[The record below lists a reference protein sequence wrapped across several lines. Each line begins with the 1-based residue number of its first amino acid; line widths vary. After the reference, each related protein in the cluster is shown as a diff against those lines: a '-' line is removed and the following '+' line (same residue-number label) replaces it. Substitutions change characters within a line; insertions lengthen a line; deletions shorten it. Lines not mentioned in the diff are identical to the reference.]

1 MAGFNI
7 NDLLNAKSKGAA
19 VQAEGPAE
27 QEQEF
32 KVTMLDVEDLMPS
45 KDNFYSTENIDEL
58 AMSIELVGHIEQNL
72 VVKPEA
78 HGKYEVVAGHRRRL
92 AALKL
97 VQEGKEE
104 YRKVPCLIKK
114 ESDTIK
120 DKLSLI
126 FTNATARQL
135 TDWEKVQQAKE
146 LKEILTEY
154 KKALQ
159 EENKDK
165 PKEEREKMGR
175 IRDIVAQMLNTST
188 TQVGRMEAIENNLSQ
203 EFKDELEKGNINI
216 STAHEL
222 SRLDKDGQK
231 QAYEKYEEKGELHIS
246 DVKEEPKTE
255 ITDEQ
260 AEQVQKAI
268 KEALKGEVNRAVF
281 KVKGNVAAVEKELVK
296 HFSKT
301 FTAKTLEL
309 NGKEFIYRFQ
319 TEGMAIQIKE
329 DWSTYIIE
337 YSDLTEIV
345 ALMIETEELAYDDST
360 EEAPQGPAEEE
371 DAEGTQESGF
381 MNEPEETQEDE
392 EENDNLPGQQ
402 DMSDYPEYVPEPQE
416 KGLSFTE
423 WISKKY
429 GTGQYNMIQKEVRKV
444 IMTESENG
452 NICPAEW
459 ENRLTNALSVWVM
472 SKTAEYQ
479 KYLQGKAVCMNR
491 IEYKEGI
498 IWCGE
503 EKASNQLSTLVAC
516 LSAQIGKTEKE
527 TCDLINQCMQSFDL
541 LMEKIKDLAE
551 RLKDIFDIAE
561 SDICESCEAKR
572 TKHGSS
578 CIAEIEATGKANIK
592 WREKYRPP

>member
-58 AMSIELVGHIEQNL
+58 ATSIELVGHIEQNL

-154 KKALQ
+154 KRALQ

-165 PKEEREKMGR
+165 PKEERKKIGR
-175 IRDIVAQMLNTST
+175 IREIVAQMLNTST
-188 TQVGRMEAIENNLSQ
+188 TQIGRMETIENNLSQ

-222 SRLDKDGQK
+222 SRLDEEGQK
-231 QAYEKYEEKGELHIS
+231 QAYEKYEEKGELHIN
-246 DVKEEPKTE
+246 DVKEEPKAE

-268 KEALKGEVNRAVF
+268 KKALKGEVNRAVF
-281 KVKGNVAAVEKELVK
+281 KVKGNTAAVEKELIK

-337 YSDLTEIV
+337 YADLAEIV
-345 ALMIETEELAYDDST
+345 ALMIETEELTYDDSE

-371 DAEGTQESGF
+371 DTEETQESGF

-429 GTGQYNMIQKEVRKV
+429 GTGQYNMIQKEIRKV

-459 ENRLTNALSVWVM
+459 ESRLTNALSVWVM
-472 SKTAEYQ
+472 GKTAEYQ
-479 KYLQGKAVCMNR
+479 KYLQG
-491 IEYKEGI
+491 
-498 IWCGE
+498 
-503 EKASNQLSTLVAC
+503 
-516 LSAQIGKTEKE
+516 
-527 TCDLINQCMQSFDL
+527 
-541 LMEKIKDLAE
+541 
-551 RLKDIFDIAE
+551 
-561 SDICESCEAKR
+561 
-572 TKHGSS
+572 
-578 CIAEIEATGKANIK
+578 
-592 WREKYRPP
+592 